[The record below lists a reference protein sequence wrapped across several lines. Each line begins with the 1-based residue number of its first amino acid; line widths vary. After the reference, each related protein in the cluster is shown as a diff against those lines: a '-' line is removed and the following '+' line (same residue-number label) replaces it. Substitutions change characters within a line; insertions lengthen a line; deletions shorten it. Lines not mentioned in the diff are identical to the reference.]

1 MNSLEE
7 ERTKLL
13 DRIQLLEAQLRDEH
27 QQVKDEQ
34 AALKQ
39 KIIMLRVLELER
51 QKLRRLNQLI
61 DTDSQSL

>member
-1 MNSLEE
+1 VNSLEE